1 MYTRR
6 VSSQVLLGALVVVV
20 GIVLLA
26 ETTGY
31 ADVDVFWT
39 YVPSLFVLLGLFAFV
54 ASGFRNVV
62 GPAIVVA
69 VAGAWQLAALEYV
82 TVEQIVQFW
91 PLLIVL
97 FGVSIVHG
105 QYRSR
110 ARSVEGS
117 YVHALGI
124 FGGSEKR
131 ASGLFTGGDL
141 TALFG
146 GASLDLRDATLE
158 DRPVHVSTTAMFGG
172 VEVVVPREWNVQLD
186 VLPIF
191 GGATDDRLRA
201 EQEHED
207 VDLVVTGFAAFG
219 GVAVE
224 D

>member
-1 MYTRR
+1 MQTRR
-6 VSSQVLLGALVVVV
+6 LPSQVVLGALVVVV
-20 GIVLLA
+20 GVVLLT

-39 YVPSLFVLLGLFAFV
+39 YVPSLFILLGVYAFV
-54 ASGFRNVV
+54 ASGYRNVIGPLIIV
-62 GPAIVVA
+62 G
-69 VAGAWQLAALEYV
+69 VAGAWQLVTLEYFTADEV
-82 TVEQIVQFW
+82 VQFW

-97 FGVSIVHG
+97 LGLSIILG

-110 ARSVEGS
+110 AKSVEGT
-117 YVHALGI
+117 YVSALGI

-131 ASGLFTGGDL
+131 ASGAFTGADL

-146 GASLDLRDATLE
+146 GASLDLRDADPE
-158 DRPVHVSTTAMFGG
+158 DRPVHVSTTALFGG
-172 VEVVVPREWNVQLD
+172 VEIVAPREWNVQLD

-191 GGATDDRLRA
+191 GGASDDRARS
-201 EQEHED
+201 ENEHED

-219 GVAVE
+219 GVAIE

>member
-1 MYTRR
+1 MQTRR
-6 VSSQVLLGALVVVV
+6 LSSQVVLGALVILV
-20 GIVLLA
+20 GVVLLT

-39 YVPSLFVLLGLFAFV
+39 YVPSLFIVLGVYAFV
-54 ASGFRNVV
+54 ASGFRNVI
-62 GPAIVVA
+62 GPVIIVA
-69 VAGAWQLAALEYV
+69 VAGAWQLV
-82 TVEQIVQFW
+82 TLDYLTADEVVQFW

-97 FGVSIVHG
+97 FGLSIILG

-110 ARSVEGS
+110 VKSVEGT
-117 YVHALGI
+117 YVTALGI

-131 ASGLFTGGDL
+131 TSGLFTGADL

-146 GASLDLRDATLE
+146 GASLDLRDAEPE
-158 DRPVHVSTTAMFGG
+158 DRPVHVSTTALFGG
-172 VEVVVPREWNVQLD
+172 VEIVAPREWNVQMD

-191 GGATDDRLRA
+191 GGASDDRARSDD
-201 EQEHED
+201 EHDE

-219 GVAVE
+219 GVAIE

>member
-1 MYTRR
+1 MQTRR
-6 VSSQVLLGALVVVV
+6 LSSQVVLGALVILV
-20 GIVLLA
+20 GIVLLT

-39 YVPSLFVLLGLFAFV
+39 YVPSLFVVLGVYAFV
-54 ASGFRNVV
+54 ASGFRNVI
-62 GPAIVVA
+62 GPVVIVA
-69 VAGAWQLAALEYV
+69 VAGAWQLV
-82 TVEQIVQFW
+82 TLDYLTADEVVQFW

-97 FGVSIVHG
+97 FGVSIILG

-110 ARSVEGS
+110 AKSVEGT
-117 YVHALGI
+117 YVTALGI

-131 ASGLFTGGDL
+131 ASGLFTGADL

-146 GASLDLRDATLE
+146 GASLDLRDAE
-158 DRPVHVSTTAMFGG
+158 PEERPVHISTTAMFGG
-172 VEVVVPREWNVQLD
+172 VEIVAPREWNVQLD

-191 GGATDDRLRA
+191 GGASDDRARS
-201 EQEHED
+201 EDEHED

-219 GVAVE
+219 GVAIK